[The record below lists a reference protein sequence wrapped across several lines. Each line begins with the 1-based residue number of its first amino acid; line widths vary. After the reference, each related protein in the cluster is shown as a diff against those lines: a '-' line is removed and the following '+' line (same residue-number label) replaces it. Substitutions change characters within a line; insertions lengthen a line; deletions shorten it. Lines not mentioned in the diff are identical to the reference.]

1 MGMGKTNAK
10 SSARQRL
17 LDTAEQLFYA
27 EGVRAVGIDRII
39 AEADV
44 AKTTLYSHFPSKD
57 DLILAVLEK
66 READVD
72 NMFDKSIQK
81 SVKNG
86 GTRLEG
92 FFLALKKWFQESK
105 FRGCSFINAAVELAD
120 PQHPASQFSSAH
132 KQRFHARIEEII
144 AEDYSPSLAKVVA
157 PAISLL
163 VEGAIVTAQLEG
175 SPITA
180 DTARVAT
187 YQMIETVK
195 SEQS

>member
-1 MGMGKTNAK
+1 MGKK
-10 SSARQRL
+10 KVRSSARQRL

-44 AKTTLYSHFPSKD
+44 AKTTLYSHFNSKD

-72 NMFDKSIQK
+72 NMFERSIQK
-81 SVKNG
+81 SVQRG
-86 GTRLEG
+86 STRIEG
-92 FFLALKKWFQESK
+92 FFTALKKWFQESR

-120 PQHPASQFSSAH
+120 SQHPASQFSSSH
-132 KQRFHARIEEII
+132 KQRFHTRIEEII
-144 AEDYSPSLAKVVA
+144 AEDFNSAVAKTVA

-163 VEGAIVTAQLEG
+163 VEGAIISAQLER
-175 SPITA
+175 SARSA
-180 DTARVAT
+180 DVAKAAA
-187 YQMIETVK
+187 YEMIETAMKEK
-195 SEQS
+195 S